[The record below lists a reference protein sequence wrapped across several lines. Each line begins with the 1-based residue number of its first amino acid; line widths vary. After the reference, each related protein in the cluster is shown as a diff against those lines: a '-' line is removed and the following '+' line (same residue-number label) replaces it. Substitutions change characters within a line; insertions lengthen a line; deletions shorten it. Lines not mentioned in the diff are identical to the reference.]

1 MISKSQI
8 KLIKSLKYKKFRD
21 LNGLFVAEGE
31 KIVNDLVAASSDAS
45 SLFIIHSIMA
55 TSGWLINHKESSGKD
70 YAFIEIN
77 DEELKRISMLTTPN
91 KVLALVKIPDYS
103 LEENFAEDNLSLVL
117 DDIQDP
123 GNLGTIIRIAH
134 WFGINN
140 IICSENSSDLY
151 NPKTVQSTMGSLWSV
166 RVFYRELKSFLRHY
180 IENTD
185 VPVIGTFLSGSN
197 IYTMPAVKNGLI
209 VLGNEAHGISREL
222 ESYIRS
228 RICIPSF
235 SEKYKPDSINVAQA
249 AAIICSE
256 FRRNQLLNKYS

>member
-1 MISKSQI
+1 MISKSLI
-8 KLIKSLKYKKFRD
+8 KLIKSLKYKKFRE

-31 KIVNDLVAASSDAS
+31 KIINDLMAASADAS
-45 SLFIIHSIMA
+45 SLFIIHSILG
-55 TSGWLINHKESSGKD
+55 TSGWMVNHKIPPGKD
-70 YAFIEIN
+70 FAFIEIN
-77 DEELKRISMLTTPN
+77 EEDLKRISLLTTPN

-103 LEENFAEDNLSLVL
+103 LEENFAKDNLSLVL

-140 IICSENSSDLY
+140 IICSENSADLY

-166 RVFYRELKSFLRHY
+166 KVFYRELKQFLRHY
-180 IENTD
+180 FENTD

-197 IYTMPAVKNGLI
+197 IYTMPAVRSGLI
-209 VLGNEAHGISREL
+209 VLGNEAHGISEEL
-222 ESYIRS
+222 EPYIRS
-228 RICIPSF
+228 RICIPPF
-235 SEKYKPDSINVAQA
+235 SEKHKPDSINVAQA

-256 FRRNQLLNKYS
+256 FRRNQLLHQ